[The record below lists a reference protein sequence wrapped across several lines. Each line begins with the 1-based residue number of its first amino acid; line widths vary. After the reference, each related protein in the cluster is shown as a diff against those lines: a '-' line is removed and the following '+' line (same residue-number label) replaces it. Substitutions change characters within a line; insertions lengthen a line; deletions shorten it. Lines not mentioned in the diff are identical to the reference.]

1 MCGSFLYIG
10 LAHAIVHA
18 TLLLLLRVLVWVA
31 RTSALLNIVIRSQTA
46 LFKTDASDGSTS
58 MVTRPELNVR
68 SRSVAQVIVK
78 AKEVKAGTTTTR
90 LTA

>member
-1 MCGSFLYIG
+1 
-10 LAHAIVHA
+10 
-18 TLLLLLRVLVWVA
+18 
-31 RTSALLNIVIRSQTA
+31 
-46 LFKTDASDGSTS
+46 

-68 SRSVAQVIVK
+68 SRSVTQVIVK